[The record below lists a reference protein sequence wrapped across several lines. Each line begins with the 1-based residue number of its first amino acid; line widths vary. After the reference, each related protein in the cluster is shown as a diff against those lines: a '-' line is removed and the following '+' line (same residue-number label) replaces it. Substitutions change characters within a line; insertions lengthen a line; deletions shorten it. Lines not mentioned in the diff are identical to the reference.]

1 MNLNEEIL
9 EKIIEKAAALF
20 KKNDSE
26 LNGNTKFVEEL
37 DAKSVDYVKIIS
49 VLEDEYG
56 VEINFMEFRRKKTLG
71 EAADYVA
78 GICG

>member
-20 KKNDSE
+20 KKNDCE
-26 LNGNTKFVEEL
+26 LNGNTKFVEDL
-37 DAKSVDYVKIIS
+37 DAKSVDFVKIIS